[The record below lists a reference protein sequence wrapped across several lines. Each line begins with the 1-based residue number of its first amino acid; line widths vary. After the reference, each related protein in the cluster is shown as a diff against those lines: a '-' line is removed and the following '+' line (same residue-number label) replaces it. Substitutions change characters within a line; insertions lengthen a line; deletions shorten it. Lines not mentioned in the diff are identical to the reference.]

1 MHAEQQTLD
10 YHAPPELHGEGLI
23 AEELLTGV
31 VVRLPHPP
39 LWRDVLQT
47 VGALFI
53 STGAVSFI
61 GYQTWAAMAR
71 GASREQWAGR
81 VVVGVFCA
89 FLVLA
94 ALLSVQR
101 LRRRL
106 RGEPVGDTMFLPA
119 ADQPGEHVTGVRVV
133 GRVYWDAGGPSR
145 LRISFVKHDP
155 LELRMDGS
163 PQDVA
168 REAAELR
175 RALRLP
181 GYEPRG
187 PT

>member
-10 YHAPPELHGEGLI
+10 YHSPPELHGEGLI

-47 VGALFI
+47 VGALVL
-53 STGAVSFI
+53 SAAAVAFI
-61 GYQTWAAMAR
+61 GYQTWSAMAR

-81 VVVGVFCA
+81 LVVGVFCA

-106 RGEPVGDTMFLPA
+106 RGEPVGETVFLPA
-119 ADQPGEHVTGVRVV
+119 ADQPGECVTDVRVV
-133 GRVYWDAGGPSR
+133 GPVYWDGGGRSR

-155 LELRMDGS
+155 LELKLDGA

-181 GYEPRG
+181 GYEPRE

>member
-1 MHAEQQTLD
+1 MDAEQQTLD
-10 YHAPPELHGEGLI
+10 YHSPSELHGEGLI
-23 AEELLTGV
+23 AEQLLTGV

-47 VGALFI
+47 VGALVV
-53 STGAVSFI
+53 STAAVAFI
-61 GYQTWAAMAR
+61 GYQTWAVMGR
-71 GASREQWAGR
+71 GATREEWGGR
-81 VVVGVFCA
+81 VIVGVWCA

-94 ALLSVQR
+94 ALRSAQR

-106 RGEPVGDTMFLPA
+106 RGEPVGDTLFLPA
-119 ADQPGEHVTGVRVV
+119 ADQPGECVTDVRVV
-133 GRVYWDAGGPSR
+133 GPVYWDGGGPSR

-155 LELRMDGS
+155 LELRLDGP

-181 GYEPRG
+181 GHEPAERA
-187 PT
+187 